1 MSGSSR
7 MPGLVLPFAVVGG
20 AAGWLTAGFL
30 RNPFIAILD
39 HGTEG
44 LSAAI
49 AAGVAA
55 VVGWVLSRLCEPP
68 VPWESPRM
76 NWVRL
81 VVAVVVGGGATGILV
96 GGIERTAGLE
106 ALASGLSGALAG
118 AAFVPVCAL
127 VVAAA
132 KRAQR
137 ARLGSLVAGSDRRAV
152 WGILASALGAM
163 TAAAALDWP
172 FVGRPFHDVQP
183 PLAALAVLG
192 AAGLV
197 VAVLFVA
204 DVHALRRMRLDGLEA
219 REGAPLAGAETARR
233 LDLGLGE
240 GLLVGLAQA
249 GAAAYRSRERV
260 ASLVVGDPQES
271 RAALRRALVRGAL
284 GLFAIAFAGSMH
296 VAALHGATS
305 LYRGDMAL
313 VPSLGRMIDY
323 AIAGR

>member
-1 MSGSSR
+1 

-39 HGTEG
+39 TGTEG

-55 VVGWVLSRLCEPP
+55 LVGWFLSRLCEPP
-68 VPWESPRM
+68 VPWESPGM

-81 VVAVVVGGGATGILV
+81 VIAVVVGGGATGILV
-96 GGIERTAGLE
+96 GGLESAAGVGT
-106 ALASGLSGALAG
+106 LASGLSGALAG
-118 AAFVPVCAL
+118 AAFLPVCAL

-132 KRAQR
+132 QRAQR

-152 WGILASALGAM
+152 WGILAAALGAM

-172 FVGRPFHDVQP
+172 FVGRPFHDVKP
-183 PLAALAVLG
+183 PLAAVSVLA
-192 AAGLV
+192 AAGV
-197 VAVLFVA
+197 VVLLLFVA
-204 DVHALRRMRLDGLEA
+204 DVRALGRMRLDGLEA
-219 REGAPLAGAETARR
+219 RDGANVTGAEAARR

-260 ASLVVGDPQES
+260 ASLVVGDPNES
-271 RAALRRALVRGAL
+271 RAALRRALVRGAVGL
-284 GLFAIAFAGSMH
+284 GAVAIAAGMH
-296 VAALHGATS
+296 VAAHHGATS
-305 LYRGDMAL
+305 LYRGDTAL
-313 VPSLGRMIDY
+313 VPSLGRMIDR
-323 AIAGR
+323 AIAGL

>member
-1 MSGSSR
+1 
-7 MPGLVLPFAVVGG
+7 MPALVLPFAVVGG

-30 RNPFIAILD
+30 RNPFVAILD
-39 HGTEG
+39 HGTEVV
-44 LSAAI
+44 SAAI

-68 VPWESPRM
+68 VPWELPHL

-81 VVAVVVGGGATGILV
+81 VIAVVVGGGATGILV
-96 GGIERTAGLE
+96 GGFERTAGLG

-118 AAFVPVCAL
+118 VAFVPVCAL

-132 KRAQR
+132 RRAQR

-172 FVGRPFHDVQP
+172 FVGRPFHDVKP
-183 PLAALAVLG
+183 PLAAVAVLA
-192 AAGLV
+192 AAGFV

-204 DVHALRRMRLDGLEA
+204 DVFALRRMRLDGLEA
-219 REGAPLAGAETARR
+219 RDAEAVAGAETAQR

-249 GAAAYRSRERV
+249 GAAAYRSQERV
-260 ASLVVGDPQES
+260 RSLVIGDPNES
-271 RAALRRALVRGAL
+271 RAALRRALVRGAA
-284 GLFAIAFAGSMH
+284 GLAAIAIAAGMH
-296 VAALHGATS
+296 VAALHGATR
-305 LYRGDMAL
+305 LYRGDTAL

>member
-1 MSGSSR
+1 MA
-7 MPGLVLPFAVVGG
+7 GLVLPFAVVGG

-30 RNPFIAILD
+30 RNPFVAIVD

-49 AAGVAA
+49 AAAVAA

-81 VVAVVVGGGATGILV
+81 VVAVVVGGGATGVLV
-96 GGIERTAGLE
+96 GGLESGQGLG
-106 ALASGLSGALAG
+106 ALTSGLSGALAG
-118 AAFVPVCAL
+118 AAFVPVCAF

-172 FVGRPFHDVQP
+172 FVGRPFHDVKP
-183 PLAALAVLG
+183 PHAAVAVLALAGV
-192 AAGLV
+192 V
-197 VAVLFVA
+197 VAVLFVT
-204 DVHALRRMRLDGLEA
+204 DVLALRRMRLDGLEA
-219 REGAPLAGAETARR
+219 REGAAVAGAETARR

-260 ASLVVGDPQES
+260 ASLVVGDPHES
-271 RAALRRALVRGAL
+271 RAALRRSLVRGAV
-284 GLFAIAFAGSMH
+284 GLAAIAIAAGMH
-296 VAALHGATS
+296 VAALYGATS
-305 LYRGDMAL
+305 LYRGETAL
-313 VPSLGRMIDY
+313 VPSLGRMIDH